1 MSSVSESSGL
11 RPLLGRVEVSSTRH
25 SWPTIVLHWG
35 SVLAIVIS
43 VGAALWWDFSEDKTL
58 RALLMNVHRQ
68 LGLVVMVAWVL
79 RLLVRW
85 RTGWVDH
92 AGTMVWWMRW
102 AAQLAHL
109 ALYALLLAMVLLG
122 LALSNAHNVQVSL
135 FGLFPLPMLV
145 AEDSDLADVLT
156 DYHVWGAWALL
167 ALVVLHI
174 AAACWHHWVRRDGVL
189 AAMLPIVKRQAS
201 NARH

>member
-1 MSSVSESSGL
+1 MSSISER
-11 RPLLGRVEVSSTRH
+11 RPATAMRTAQALTSTTRH
-25 SWPTIVLHWG
+25 AWPTIALHWG
-35 SVLAIVIS
+35 SAVAIVVS
-43 VGAALWWDFSEDKTL
+43 VAAALWWDFTEDKPL

-68 LGLVVMVAWVL
+68 LGLVVLVAWVL

-85 RTGWVDH
+85 RHGLADH
-92 AGTMVWWMRW
+92 AGDMVWWMRW

-109 ALYALLLAMVLLG
+109 ALYTLLLLMVLLG
-122 LALSNAHNVQVSL
+122 LTLSNAHNVQVSL

-145 AEDSDLADVLT
+145 AEDSDLADQLT

-167 ALVVLHI
+167 ALVLLHV

-189 AAMLPIVKRQAS
+189 AAMLPVVKRKS
-201 NARH
+201 

>member
-1 MSSVSESSGL
+1 MSSISEFTSVATPKRLAVGST
-11 RPLLGRVEVSSTRH
+11 TRH
-25 SWPTIVLHWG
+25 SWPTIALHWG

-43 VGAALWWDFSEDKTL
+43 VAAALWWDFTEDKAM

-68 LGLVVMVAWVL
+68 LGLVVLVAWVL
-79 RLLVRW
+79 RLMARW
-85 RTGWVDH
+85 RLGLADH
-92 AGTMVWWMRW
+92 AGQTPRWMRW

-109 ALYALLLAMVLLG
+109 ALYTLLLTMVLLG

-145 AEDSDLADVLT
+145 AEDSDLADALT

-167 ALVVLHI
+167 LLVLLHV

-189 AAMLPIVKRQAS
+189 VAMLPIVKRKA
-201 NARH
+201 